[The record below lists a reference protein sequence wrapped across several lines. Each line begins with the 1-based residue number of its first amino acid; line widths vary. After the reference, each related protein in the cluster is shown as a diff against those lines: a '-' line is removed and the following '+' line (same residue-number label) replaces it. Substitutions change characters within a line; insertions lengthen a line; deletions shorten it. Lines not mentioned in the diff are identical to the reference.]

1 MSCCGNKRAQF
12 LAQSAWVRQTGPPTR
27 PRPQSVMPPNV
38 VFQYTGKTAMVVIGA
53 ISGKRYRFVREG
65 ARVEVDPKD
74 RRSLS
79 AVPKLRQV

>member
-12 LAQSAWVRQTGPPTR
+12 LTQSAWARQTGPPTR
-27 PRPQSVMPPNV
+27 PRAQAVTPPKV
-38 VFQYTGKTAMVVIGA
+38 VFQYTGKTAMVVIGP
-53 ISGKRYRFVREG
+53 ISGRRYRFDSQG
-65 ARVEVDPKD
+65 TRVEVDPKD